1 MDVIWRFSRTKDN
14 IPTVLNKGQYI
25 AQMETAME
33 FDAWKLLSDTK
44 QEDNEMLG

>member
-1 MDVIWRFSRTKDN
+1 MWFEGFQEPRIIFQH
-14 IPTVLNKGQYI
+14 LNKGQHI

-44 QEDNEMLG
+44 QEDDEMLG